1 MVIIISGHQ
10 DIASGGNF
18 ELATFSQMSA
28 DNFIILSDVVESHQ
42 EMHSIVPSMS

>member
-28 DNFIILSDVVESHQ
+28 DNFIILSGRQVIGMVKK
-42 EMHSIVPSMS
+42 IGK